1 MLPNP
6 DELIEEIAAEVASEP
21 VEYETKF
28 YADLDGTYKGGYA
41 GPPENN
47 PYPDAIEV
55 PTAPASA
62 LDIWNGSGWES
73 VPLPDI
79 PGFFAA
85 LGKAIAAGLLPFE
98 VYGISKMIQD
108 QPLLADQQ
116 AMMLGFAQNP
126 AYSTEQKKTLDA
138 LVKQFHLQLP
148 AVSK

>member
-6 DELIEEIAAEVASEP
+6 DELKEEITSEVIPEP
-21 VEYETKF
+21 YETKF
-28 YADLDGTYKGGYA
+28 FASVDGKYCGGYA
-41 GPPENN
+41 GPPEAN
-47 PYPDAIEV
+47 PYSDAIEV
-55 PTAPASA
+55 PVAPASA

-85 LGKAIAAGLLPFE
+85 LGKVIATGQLPFE
-98 VYGISKMIQD
+98 IYGLSKMIQD

-126 AYSTEQKKTLDA
+126 AYSNEQKKTLDA

-148 AVSK
+148 EVSAK